1 MGMSFFTCNFY
12 RSVIASAALAFA
24 FSACTDS
31 DSGLGANS
39 EDPAGDS
46 AKCKDVSDEA
56 FCDLRDGQ
64 VYRTVE
70 IDSMVWTAQNMNY
83 YMVGSHCYDDKD
95 SNCTKYGKLYSKS
108 TIFHICKNGWHVP
121 SKDEYEKLL
130 KYLNRHQDYVRV
142 FKPLSAGFRKTDGT
156 YSLIEEKAY
165 FWSSTEVIGQGEC
178 YVEFSDENP
187 AGKLICGGM
196 ERGDALSLR
205 CVKDD

>member
-1 MGMSFFTCNFY
+1 MDMSFFSCNFC
-12 RSVIASAALAFA
+12 RSVIAFAAIAFA
-24 FSACTDS
+24 LSACSDS
-31 DSGLGANS
+31 DSGSGANS
-39 EDPAGDS
+39 EEPVVGS
-46 AKCKDVSDEA
+46 AKCKDVSDDA
-56 FCDLRDGQ
+56 FCDPRDGQ

-83 YMVGSHCYDDKD
+83 YMLGSYCYDDKD
-95 SNCTKYGKLYSKS
+95 SNCTKYGKLYDKS
-108 TIFHICKNGWHVP
+108 TIFLICKDGWHVP

-130 KYLNRHQDYVRV
+130 KYLNRHRDYVRV
-142 FKPLSAGFRKTDGT
+142 FKPLSAGFRKTGGT

-165 FWSSTEVIGQGEC
+165 FWASTEVIGQGEC